1 MITSKLVTPN
11 GIISDICKTGYQS
24 INDAVNALKS
34 DWPIERL
41 SVSNVVVLADYDD
54 CRLILQE
61 CKA

>member
-1 MITSKLVTPN
+1 MITSKLVTPD

-24 INDAVNALKS
+24 CNEAVSALKG

-41 SVSNVVVLADYDD
+41 SVSNVVVLADQTG

-61 CKA
+61 RKA

>member
-11 GIISDICKTGYQS
+11 GIISDICKTGYQY
-24 INDAVNALKS
+24 INDAVEALKS

-41 SVSNVVVLADYDD
+41 AVSNVVVLADQTG

-61 CKA
+61 RKA

>member
-1 MITSKLVTPN
+1 MITSKLVTPD
-11 GIISDICKTGYQS
+11 GIISDICKTGYPS
-24 INDAVNALKS
+24 INEAVQALKS

-61 CKA
+61 RKS